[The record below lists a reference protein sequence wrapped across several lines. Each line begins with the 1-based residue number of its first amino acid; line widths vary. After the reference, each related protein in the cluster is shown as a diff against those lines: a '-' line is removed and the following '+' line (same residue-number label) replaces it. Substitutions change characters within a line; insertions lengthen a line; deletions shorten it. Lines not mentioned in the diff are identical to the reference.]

1 MNRRYKIDKS
11 FGIYSLFVPPLNRFV
26 LWLAG
31 IFLSVMPKGL
41 NKKDLRVGKVR
52 IPSEDGRG
60 VRAWLIRPAEDFG
73 RAPCLV
79 YFHGGGFVFRAARY
93 HYRNAAEYVRKTGCA
108 LLFVDY
114 RLAPRFACPVPDE
127 DCFAAYRWV
136 SENARKL
143 GVDPSRIAVGG
154 DSAGGYLAASV
165 VRRAVD
171 EGLASPCFMML
182 VYPVLDRRMSTTSM
196 REFTDTPMWNAVLN
210 KKMWAYYSGG
220 KHFLS
225 PAEYVDVSCFPPAYI
240 ETAEYDCL
248 RDEALAFADRL
259 RKQGIAVTVRETK
272 GTMHGYD
279 ISYKSPVTS
288 ESIAARC
295 AALSAAFAGGHLQQD
310 NMQ

>member
-1 MNRRYKIDKS
+1 M
-11 FGIYSLFVPPLNRFV
+11 
-26 LWLAG
+26 
-31 IFLSVMPKGL
+31 
-41 NKKDLRVGKVR
+41 RVGKVR

-60 VRAWLIRPAEDFG
+60 VQAWLIRPAEDFG
-73 RAPCLV
+73 RAPCLF

-108 LLFVDY
+108 LLFVDC

-143 GVDPSRIAVGG
+143 GVDPSRIVVGG

-165 VRRAVD
+165 VRRAAD

-210 KKMWAYYSGG
+210 KKMWAYYSDG

-225 PAEYVDVSCFPPAYI
+225 PAEYADVSCFPPAYI

-248 RDEALAFADRL
+248 HDEALAFADRL

-279 ISYKSPVTS
+279 ISYKSPVAR

-295 AALSAAFAGGHLQQD
+295 AALSAAFADGHLQQD